1 MYLRA
6 GLISVMLLVLSRVL
20 GLGRESVQ
28 AALFGTSGLADIVV
42 AMLTLPDLL
51 SSALTTGALAY
62 VLLPWWA
69 RQTPQQVGHGQ
80 RLMGK
85 WLLALGVA
93 LAVLMW
99 LSAALWAHLLVP
111 ASSGDP
117 ALALRAAQAV
127 RWAAVAMP
135 LALLSFLWYTRCQ
148 HERDA
153 VGMYGM
159 NVVHTGV
166 VIAAMLLVAGT
177 GTDWLVTGLGLG
189 MLAAYGLRLAF
200 LAWRLR
206 GSRPVAST
214 PAAPLAQ
221 AGAADAVDSANSIAS
236 LPAPRLWLWALL
248 AAGLPAVLPIM
259 ARSMASAQAG
269 GALAIFNYAYKL
281 VELPNLLAI
290 QLVATL
296 VFPALTRAY
305 ASGLDIS
312 SRLQLAWG
320 LSWTLACAAVLGL
333 VMGAQPLGMLL
344 FGWGKMSAQSL
355 QVVEAWAAAGAWTL
369 LPQSVLSVLILVL
382 ATLGRLRTAAL
393 AYGAA
398 MAVLLCAG
406 YFFGADVVAIDRG
419 IDSSRGATMMLALSA
434 ALWAAVVVAAHSVW
448 DEFKAAFALKIWL
461 APLLLCIAS
470 VVMFRQFFAAH
481 WALVAAQ
488 WPVVALALS
497 GLAALSLLAA
507 CLWINPSL
515 RSILKR

>member
-20 GLGRESVQ
+20 GLARESVQ
-28 AALFGTSGLADIVV
+28 AALFGTTGLADVVV

-69 RQTPQQVGHGQ
+69 RQTPQQVTDGQ
-80 RLMGK
+80 GLMAK
-85 WLLALGVA
+85 WLLALGGA

-99 LSAALWAHLLVP
+99 LSASLWAHLLVP
-111 ASSGDP
+111 ASSGDV

-153 VGMYGM
+153 AGMYGM
-159 NVVHTGV
+159 NVVHTTV

-177 GTDWLVTGLGLG
+177 GTDAVIKGLGLG
-189 MLAAYGLRLAF
+189 MLAAYGLRLGF

-206 GSRPVAST
+206 RGPPDVITAVVNALRGGTS
-214 PAAPLAQ
+214 
-221 AGAADAVDSANSIAS
+221 DAVGGTAR
-236 LPAPRLWLWALL
+236 LPAPQLWLWALL
-248 AAGLPAVLPIM
+248 ATGLPAVLPIM

-333 VMGAQPLGMLL
+333 VMGALPLGMLL
-344 FGWGKMSAQSL
+344 FGWGKMTGDSL
-355 QVVEAWAAAGAWTL
+355 QVVAAWASAGAWTL
-369 LPQSVLSVLILVL
+369 LPQSVLSVMMLVL

-398 MAVLLCAG
+398 MIVLLWTG
-406 YFFGADVVAIDRG
+406 YLSGGHVSDLNVGVDPA
-419 IDSSRGATMMLALSA
+419 RGATMMLALSA
-434 ALWAAVVVAAHSVW
+434 ALWAAVLVATCSVW
-448 DEFKAAFALKIWL
+448 SEFKAAFALKLWL
-461 APLLLCIAS
+461 APLLLCMAS
-470 VVMFRQFFAAH
+470 VLVFRQFVAAYWAIFAA
-481 WALVAAQ
+481 Q
-488 WPVVALALS
+488 TPVLALALS
-497 GLAALSLLAA
+497 GLAAGCLLAA
-507 CLWINPSL
+507 CLCINPSL
-515 RSILKR
+515 RSVLKR

>member
-28 AALFGTSGLADIVV
+28 AALFGTTGLADIVV

-51 SSALTTGALAY
+51 SSSLTTGALAY

-69 RQTPQQVGHGQ
+69 RQTPEQVTDGQ
-80 RLMGK
+80 RLMTR
-85 WLLALGVA
+85 WLLALGGA

-111 ASSGDP
+111 ASSGNA
-117 ALALRAAQAV
+117 ALALRAGQAV

-153 VGMYGM
+153 AGMYGM

-166 VIAAMLLVAGT
+166 VIAAMLFVAGT
-177 GTDWLVTGLGLG
+177 GTDAVVTGLGLG

-206 GSRPVAST
+206 GNRADVAKPVL
-214 PAAPLAQ
+214 PAAQPAAVAAI
-221 AGAADAVDSANSIAS
+221 AGSPG
-236 LPAPRLWLWALL
+236 LPAPQLWLWALL

-269 GALAIFNYAYKL
+269 GALAVFNYAYKL

-305 ASGLDIS
+305 ANGLNIS

-344 FGWGKMSAQSL
+344 FGWGKMTAESL
-355 QVVEAWAAAGAWTL
+355 QTVESWAAAGAWTL
-369 LPQSVLSVLILVL
+369 LPQSVLSVLMLVL

-393 AYGAA
+393 AHGAA

-406 YFFGADVVAIDRG
+406 YLSGLNVSGVNVGVDPA
-419 IDSSRGATMMLALSA
+419 RGATMMLALSA
-434 ALWAAVVVAAHSVW
+434 ALWAAVMVAAHSVW
-448 DEFKAAFALKIWL
+448 HEFKAAFSLKIWL
-461 APLLLCIAS
+461 APLLLCVAS
-470 VVMFRQFFAAH
+470 VLAFRQMVAEQWTHFAAQSP
-481 WALVAAQ
+481 VAA
-488 WPVVALALS
+488 LSLS
-497 GLAALSLLAA
+497 GLAALCLLGT
-507 CLWINPSL
+507 CLVINPSL
-515 RSILKR
+515 HSVLKR

>member
-20 GLGRESVQ
+20 GLARESVQ
-28 AALFGTSGLADIVV
+28 AALFGTTALADIVV

-69 RQTPQQVGHGQ
+69 RQTPQQLNQGQ
-80 RLMGK
+80 RLMVK
-85 WLLALGVA
+85 CLLALGAGVA
-93 LAVLMW
+93 LLMW

-127 RWAAVAMP
+127 GWAAVAMP

-153 VGMYGM
+153 AGMYGM
-159 NVVHTGV
+159 NVVHTTV

-177 GTDWLVTGLGLG
+177 GTGAVVTGLGLG

-214 PAAPLAQ
+214 LPAPLAQ
-221 AGAADAVDSANSIAS
+221 AAAVDSANRNAS
-236 LPAPRLWLWALL
+236 LPAPQLWLWALM

-259 ARSMASAQAG
+259 ARSMASAQGG

-344 FGWGKMSAQSL
+344 FGWGKMTAESL
-355 QVVEAWAAAGAWTL
+355 QTVEAWAAAGAWTL
-369 LPQSVLSVLILVL
+369 LPQSVLSVLMLVL
-382 ATLGRLRTAAL
+382 ATLGRLRIAAL

-398 MAVLLCAG
+398 VAVLLGVG
-406 YFFGADVVAIDRG
+406 YFFGADVVGTDGG
-419 IDSSRGATMMLALSA
+419 IDYSRGATMMLALSA
-434 ALWAAVVVAAHSVW
+434 ALWAAVVVAAYSVW
-448 DEFKAAFALKIWL
+448 NEFMAAFVLRIWL
-461 APLLLCIAS
+461 APLLLCLAS
-470 VVMFRQFFAAH
+470 VAVFRQFAALHWTPFAAQ
-481 WALVAAQ
+481 LPVA
-488 WPVVALALS
+488 ALALS
-497 GLAALSLLAA
+497 GLAALSLLTST
-507 CLWINPSL
+507 LWMNPSL
-515 RSILKR
+515 RSVLKR